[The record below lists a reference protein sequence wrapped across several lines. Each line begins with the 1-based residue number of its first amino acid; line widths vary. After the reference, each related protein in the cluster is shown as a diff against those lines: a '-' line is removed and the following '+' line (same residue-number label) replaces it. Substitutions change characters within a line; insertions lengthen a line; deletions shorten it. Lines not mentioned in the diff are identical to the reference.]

1 MDIMECVAATK
12 AIQATLARIG
22 IQVTQMQVDL
32 SATVACLEECAA
44 DMAEMEAELGDT
56 VDMQMSMEDKQK
68 VKELLM
74 K

>member
-32 SATVACLEECAA
+32 SATEIGRAHV
-44 DMAEMEAELGDT
+44 
-56 VDMQMSMEDKQK
+56 
-68 VKELLM
+68 
-74 K
+74 